1 MDVIIGG
8 YGSLAS
14 ISEQYL
20 SNLGPYNVEFQSG
33 EPPTPSA

>member
-20 SNLGPYNVEFQSG
+20 LKLRPYNVEFQSG
-33 EPPTPSA
+33 ETPTASA